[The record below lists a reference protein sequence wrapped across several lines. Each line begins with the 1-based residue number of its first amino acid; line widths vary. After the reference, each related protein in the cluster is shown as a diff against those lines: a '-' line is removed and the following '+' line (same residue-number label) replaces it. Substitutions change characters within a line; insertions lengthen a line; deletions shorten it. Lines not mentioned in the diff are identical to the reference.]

1 MRQASREIERRDD
14 EDVRRSVERR
24 FSGGDAPRMLIAD
37 DDSSVVRLLADHCAR
52 MGFDIETAS
61 NGTQALS
68 EANRTKPDILVI
80 DVNMPELDG
89 LSVCAHLL
97 DADKRPLKAIVMTGS
112 KNPDTAQRCGEF
124 GAYYARKGP
133 DFWNDLQTALA
144 EIHPGMAD
152 RILQSAIGKTAEP
165 IRRRPRVL
173 LVDDDNDVN
182 RFIASRLD
190 QRGID
195 VAYALSARQALRIAV
210 RDEPVV
216 IVTDYFMPNG
226 DAHFL
231 LTQLRSSEATS
242 NIPVIVLSGRKLG
255 DATVNTLQ
263 REICGR
269 PGAAQVVVKSDD
281 PSSLFEALEKYCG
294 FEPHAIDL
302 ANGQA
307 SARR

>member
-1 MRQASREIERRDD
+1 MRQSLLECERLDVEDAMGVIEP
-14 EDVRRSVERR
+14 RS
-24 FSGGDAPRMLIAD
+24 SGVAARMLIVD
-37 DDSSVVRLLADHCAR
+37 DDCSVVRLLADHCAR

-61 NGTQALS
+61 NGTQALI

-97 DADKRPLKAIVMTGS
+97 DPDKRPMNVIVMTGS
-112 KNPDTAQRCGEF
+112 KNPDTFERCERL
-124 GAYYARKGP
+124 GAHYARKGP
-133 DFWNDLQTALA
+133 NFWNDLEAALA
-144 EIHPGMAD
+144 EIDPSIAGRIERSGMA
-152 RILQSAIGKTAEP
+152 RMSPP

-182 RFIASRLD
+182 RFIASRLE

-195 VAYALSARQALRIAV
+195 VAYALSARQALRIAL
-210 RDEPVV
+210 RDDPVV

-226 DAHFL
+226 DAHYL

-255 DATVNTLQ
+255 ETIVHKLQ

-269 PGAAQVVVKSDD
+269 PGAAQVLAKSKDA
-281 PSSLFEALEKYCG
+281 SSLFEALNKYCG
-294 FEPHAIDL
+294 FEPHAIDV
-302 ANGQA
+302 ANRPA
-307 SARR
+307 IARH